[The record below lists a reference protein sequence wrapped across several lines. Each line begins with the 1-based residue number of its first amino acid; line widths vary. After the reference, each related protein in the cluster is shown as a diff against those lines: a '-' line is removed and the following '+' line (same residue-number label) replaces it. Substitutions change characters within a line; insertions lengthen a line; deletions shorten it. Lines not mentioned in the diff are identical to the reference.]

1 METLKKQILF
11 TENNCNAC
19 NRCIYTCP
27 MPGAN
32 YSHTVEGNI
41 IISVDNS
48 KCISCGQCID
58 NCKIGARQYMD
69 DTEAFFESLEKGEK
83 ISLLIDPSILLVY
96 GAKTYNLFGYLKER
110 GVDKIYDVSI
120 GG

>member
-83 ISLLIDPSILLVY
+83 ISLLIGPLISLLRRRY
-96 GAKTYNLFGYLKER
+96 TESRGATQSRQASYC
-110 GVDKIYDVSI
+110 SQ
-120 GG
+120 